1 MRASTQVPEWE
12 AAGLRREEYQRVC
25 ELLGRQPNSTE
36 LRMFGVMWSEH
47 CAYKHSRPYLRRL
60 PTSGPRVLR
69 GPGDNAGVVEVAP
82 GLAAALK
89 VESHNHPSAVDPFH
103 GAATGVGG
111 ILRDVLSM
119 GARPVALL
127 DSLRFGPPED
137 PESRRLRDGVV
148 AGISHYGNSVG
159 VPVVGGEILY
169 EDCYRANPL
178 VNVACVG
185 LVPSSRVFGAA
196 AAGPG
201 NAVVYAGARTGRD
214 GIGGAAFASEELASS
229 SAELDRKAVQIG
241 DPFAGKLLIEAT
253 LEALQTGA
261 VVALQDMGAAGIT
274 CAAAEMSARGKVGM
288 VLHLERVP
296 RREGGMTP
304 VEVLLSESQER
315 MLLVVQRGREE
326 EVLRVYR
333 RWGLRAEVVGEVTA
347 EPVLRVYEGDRVV
360 AELPPTALTEAPTY
374 RVREEEPPNR
384 RALRET
390 DLSDLPQLE
399 PVAALLRL
407 LRSPSVVSKR
417 AVYTQYDHTVQVRT
431 VVPPGGDAAVLRLLE
446 APPRGIALSVD
457 GNGRVSYLDPW
468 AGGAGAVCEATL
480 NVACV
485 GARPVAVTDG
495 LNLGNPERPEVA
507 WELAGVVDGI
517 ADACRALEVPVVGG
531 NVSLYNESE
540 AGAVYPTP
548 VVVALGVLDDVAHVV
563 PAGFQA
569 EGDLVVLAGSDRVSL
584 GGSEY
589 LRALHGRVA
598 GAPVRPDL
606 ALHRRLL
613 EALAAAAQEGLV
625 RSSHDL
631 SEGGLL
637 VALAEAC
644 AMGGLGAR
652 CTLSPEF
659 FGTRADLALFGEGPS
674 RVLLSVPPGR
684 YEEFAELCARAHVPI
699 RLLGRVGGDRLHVS
713 LAGLEFSAPVE
724 ELKAAWEAYR

>member
-1 MRASTQVPEWE
+1 MTAVTQIPEWE
-12 AAGLRREEYQRVC
+12 AAGLRREEYERVC
-25 ELLGRQPNSTE
+25 ALLGRRPNPTE

-47 CAYKHSRPYLRRL
+47 CAYKHSRPYLKRL
-60 PTSGPRVLR
+60 PAAGPGVLR
-69 GPGDNAGVVEVAP
+69 GPGENAGVVEVAP

-137 PESRRLRDGVV
+137 PQSRRLRDGVV

-159 VPVVGGEILY
+159 VPVVGGEVLY

-185 LVPSSRVFGAA
+185 LLPASRVLGSAA
-196 AAGPG
+196 VGPG
-201 NAVVYAGARTGRD
+201 NPVVYAGARTGRD
-214 GIGGAAFASEELASS
+214 GIGGAAFASEQLEETSEES
-229 SAELDRKAVQIG
+229 DRSAVQIG

-253 LEALQTGA
+253 LEALETGA

-274 CAAAEMSARGKVGM
+274 CAAAEMSARGGVGM
-288 VLHLERVP
+288 VLHLDRVP
-296 RREGGMTP
+296 RRERGMTP

-315 MLLVVQRGREE
+315 MLLVVERGREG
-326 EVLRVYR
+326 EVLRAYR
-333 RWGLRAEVVGEVTA
+333 RWGLHAEVVGQVTA
-347 EPVLRVYEGDRVV
+347 DPVLRVYDGSTLVV
-360 AELPPTALTEAPTY
+360 ELPPVALTDAPTY
-374 RVREEEPPNR
+374 RVPEEEPQAR
-384 RALRET
+384 RALREV
-390 DLSDLPQLE
+390 DLSGLPE
-399 PVAALLRL
+399 PDPAQALLRL
-407 LRSPSVVSKR
+407 LQSPSVVSKR
-417 AVYTQYDHTVQVRT
+417 PIYTQYDHMVQLRT
-431 VVPPGGDAAVLRLLE
+431 VLPPGGDAAVLRLLE

-457 GNGRVSYLDPW
+457 GSGRISYLDPW
-468 AGGAGAVCEATL
+468 AGGAAAVCEATL

-485 GARPVAVTDG
+485 GAKPVAITDG

-517 ADACRALEVPVVGG
+517 AEACRVLQVPVVGG

-540 AGAVYPTP
+540 RGAVYPTP
-548 VVVALGVLDDVAHVV
+548 VVVCLGVMEDVTRTVGTGFAAAGDVV
-563 PAGFQA
+563 A
-569 EGDLVVLAGSDRVSL
+569 LVGSDRVSL

-589 LRALHGRVA
+589 LRVVHGKVA
-598 GAPVRPDL
+598 GTPVRPDL
-606 ALHRRLL
+606 VLHRRLL
-613 EALAAAAQEGLV
+613 DVLARAGEEGML
-625 RSSHDL
+625 RSSHDI
-631 SEGGLL
+631 SEGGLA

-644 AMGGLGAR
+644 VAGGIGAR

-674 RVLLSVPPGR
+674 RVLVSVPPER
-684 YEEFAELCARAHVPI
+684 YEAFAELCARAGVPL
-699 RLLGRVGGDRLHVS
+699 RLLGYVGGDQLQLRLPDGEVIV
-713 LAGLEFSAPVE
+713 PVA
-724 ELKAAWEAYR
+724 ELRSAWEAYR